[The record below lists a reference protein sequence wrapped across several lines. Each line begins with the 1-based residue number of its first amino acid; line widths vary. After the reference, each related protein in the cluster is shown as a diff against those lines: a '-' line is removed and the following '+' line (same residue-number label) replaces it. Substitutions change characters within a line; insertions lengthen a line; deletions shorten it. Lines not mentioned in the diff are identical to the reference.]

1 MKLAPTLP
9 DEVARLHRLAAAG
22 VLGSSADPRFD
33 RIVRLTA
40 SLFDVPT
47 ALVSLVDRDRQ
58 WFKARVGMDAPETPR
73 DISFCGH
80 AIAVP
85 DGLVVTDTLKD
96 ARFVDNP
103 LVLGGP
109 KIRFY
114 AGWPLFGGPDRS
126 GIGTLCII
134 DTVPREF
141 SAQDLRKLAELAAV
155 VESQLELMPAVHAW
169 RSSPLA
175 LLVVDGSGIVLS
187 ASPAFEALVQRT
199 GKEFLGRALEDS
211 IYHMD
216 QGIFRE
222 MLAHTLATGRSPTRR
237 EIRFR
242 RPSGV
247 LVLGGLSVAP
257 VDGMPDLCT
266 CVVRDISL
274 ERHPEAFTR
283 VIASVHRELRDPL
296 EAARR
301 ELDAIA
307 ARIPAAEHAALDG
320 VRSAIGTSEA
330 LIAARLSDVSARG
343 RLEDALRAS
352 ERRIRTLVEHVIDP
366 MFVIDAEGTLVD
378 VNRSGLLQLGYA
390 SEELVGRP
398 MTLVQPDFAPGSFP
412 GGAGADVPS
421 APQSIEALHV
431 RKDGTTFPVE
441 LRLVPIEWDGPPSL
455 LGISRN
461 LTERKEQEAAIA
473 EQHALLEDRVRRRTL
488 ELAKAKEEA
497 EAATS
502 AKSQF
507 LANMSH
513 EIRTPLNAV
522 IGLSHL
528 CLQTPL
534 DARQRDYVAK
544 THDAAKHLLGIV
556 NDILDFSKI
565 EAGALVLEVVP
576 FTLADT
582 LSYIESV
589 LGQPARAKGLRFAID
604 VAPSVPPRLF
614 GDGLRLAQVLLN
626 LVSNAVKFTNAGGV
640 RLTVSVKSET
650 ADALELQF
658 LVHDTGIGLSGSQ
671 LELTLKPFSQ
681 GDTSITRRF
690 GGTGLG
696 LVISRRLIEHMQ
708 GCLTVQSVLGEGSTF
723 GFTARF
729 GRVAR
734 DEQAGQPSEDAFEI
748 ACAQLRGARIL
759 VAEDNALNQQV
770 MEELLQMVGAV
781 VTLADNGRDAIE
793 CLEREDFD
801 IVLMDIQMPVMDGY
815 SATRHIRQTPA
826 LAGQIVLAM
835 TANATDKDDQA
846 CRAVGI
852 DAVLRKPI
860 EVDALYGAL
869 GEWFARAEARRG

>member
-1 MKLAPTLP
+1 MKIAPTLP
-9 DEVARLHRLAAAG
+9 DEVARLHRLAVSG

-33 RIVRLTA
+33 RIVRLAA
-40 SLFDVPT
+40 SLFNVPT
-47 ALVSLVDRDRQ
+47 ALISLVDRDRQ
-58 WFKARVGMDAPETPR
+58 WFKARVGMLATETPR

-85 DGLVVTDTLKD
+85 DGLVVPDATMD

-109 KIRFY
+109 KICFY
-114 AGWPLFGGPDRS
+114 AGCPLFGGPDRS
-126 GIGTLCII
+126 GIGTLCLI
-134 DTVPREF
+134 DVVPRTF
-141 SAQDLRKLAELAAV
+141 SEEDRRHLAELAAV
-155 VESQLELMPAVHAW
+155 VESYLELMPAVHAW
-169 RSSPLA
+169 SSSPVA
-175 LLVVDGSGIVLS
+175 LLVVDSAGVVLS
-187 ASPAFEALVQRT
+187 ASPAFEALIERPGT
-199 GKEFLGRALEDS
+199 EFLGRALEEN
-211 IYHMD
+211 IYSMD
-216 QGIFRE
+216 RGIFRE
-222 MLAHTLATGRSPTRR
+222 MLAHTLTTRRSPTRR
-237 EIRFR
+237 ELRFR

-257 VDGMPDLCT
+257 VEGMPELCT

-274 ERHPEAFTR
+274 ERDPEAFTR

-296 EAARR
+296 EVARR

-307 ARIPAAEHAALDG
+307 ARIPVAEHAALDG
-320 VRSAIGTSEA
+320 VRTAIGTSEA
-330 LIAARLSDVSARG
+330 LIAARLDDVSARR
-343 RLEDALRAS
+343 RLEDALRGS

-366 MFVIDAEGTLVD
+366 MFVIDAAGTLVD

-390 SEELVGRP
+390 SEELIGRH
-398 MTLVQPDFAPGSFP
+398 MTLVQPDFAPGLF
-412 GGAGADVPS
+412 GAGAGGELPS
-421 APQSIEALHV
+421 PPQSVETLHV
-431 RKDGTTFPVE
+431 RRDGTTFPVE
-441 LRLVPIEWDGPPSL
+441 LRLVPIEWDGPPCL

-473 EQHALLEDRVRRRTL
+473 EQHVLLEERVRRRTL
-488 ELAKAKEEA
+488 ELATAKEEA

-502 AKSQF
+502 AKSLF

-528 CLQTPL
+528 CLQTAL
-534 DARQRDYVAK
+534 DVRQRDYVAK

-565 EAGALVLEVVP
+565 EAGALVLEVLP

-582 LSYIESV
+582 LSYIDSV
-589 LGQPARAKGLRFAID
+589 LGQPARAKGLRFELD
-604 VAPSVPPRLF
+604 VAPSVPPRLV

-626 LVSNAVKFTNAGGV
+626 LVGNAVKFTNAGAV
-640 RLTVSVKSET
+640 RLAVSVTSET
-650 ADALELQF
+650 AEALELQF
-658 LVHDTGIGLSGSQ
+658 LVHDTGIGLTPQQ
-671 LELTLKPFSQ
+671 LELALKPFSQ
-681 GDTSITRRF
+681 GDASITRRF

-708 GCLTVQSVLGEGSTF
+708 GRLTVQSVLGVGSTF

-729 GRVAR
+729 GRVAL
-734 DEQAGQPSEDAFEI
+734 DEQAGQPVEDTFAI
-748 ACAQLRGARIL
+748 ACSQLRGARIL
-759 VAEDNALNQQV
+759 VVEDIALNQQV
-770 MEELLQMVGAV
+770 MEELLQMVGVV
-781 VTLADNGRDAIE
+781 VTVADNGRDAIE
-793 CLEREDFD
+793 YLEREDFD

-815 SATRHIRQTPA
+815 TATRHIRQTPS

-835 TANATDKDDQA
+835 TANATDGDDAA
-846 CRAVGI
+846 CLAVGM

-860 EVDALYGAL
+860 EVDALYSAL
-869 GEWFARAEARRG
+869 GDWFARAAARRG

>member
-9 DEVARLHRLAAAG
+9 DEVARLYRLAAAG

-47 ALVSLVDRDRQ
+47 ALISLVDRDRQ

-114 AGWPLFGGPDRS
+114 AGWPLFGGPNRS

-141 SAQDLRKLAELAAV
+141 SEQDRRKLAELAAV

-175 LLVVDGSGIVLS
+175 LLVVDGWGVVLS

-216 QGIFRE
+216 KGIFRE
-222 MLAHTLATGRSPTRR
+222 MLAQTLATGRSPTRR

-257 VDGMPDLCT
+257 AEGMPELCT

-274 ERHPEAFTR
+274 ERDPDAFTQ
-283 VIASVHRELRDPL
+283 VLASVHRELRGPL
-296 EAARR
+296 EEARR
-301 ELDAIA
+301 ELDTLAP
-307 ARIPAAEHAALDG
+307 RVPAADQAALDG
-320 VRSAIGTSEA
+320 VRTAIGTSEA
-330 LIAARLSDVSARG
+330 LIAARLSDLSARG

-378 VNRSGLLQLGYA
+378 VNRSGLLQLGYT
-390 SEELVGRP
+390 SEELIGRP
-398 MTLVQPDFAPGSFP
+398 MTLVQPDFALGDR
-412 GGAGADVPS
+412 ADLPLS
-421 APQSIEALHV
+421 AQGVETLHL
-431 RKDGTTFPVE
+431 RKDGSTVPVE

-455 LGISRN
+455 LGVSRN

-534 DARQRDYVAK
+534 DARQHDYVAK

-565 EAGALVLEVVP
+565 EAGALVLEFLP

-589 LGQPARAKGLRFAID
+589 LGQPARAKGLSFAID

-708 GCLTVQSVLGEGSTF
+708 GCLTVESVLGEGSTF

-734 DEQAGQPSEDAFEI
+734 AEQAGQPSEDAFEI

-815 SATRHIRQTPA
+815 SATRHIRQNPA

-869 GEWFARAEARRG
+869 GEWLARAEARRR